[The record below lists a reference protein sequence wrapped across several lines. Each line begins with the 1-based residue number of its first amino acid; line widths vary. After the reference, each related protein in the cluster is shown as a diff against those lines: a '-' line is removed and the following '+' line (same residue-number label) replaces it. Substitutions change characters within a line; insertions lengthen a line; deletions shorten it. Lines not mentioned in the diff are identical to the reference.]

1 MYENIIKNYVDKL
14 TKEDIINYSKKE
26 DIFLNDNEINVIYYE
41 IKNKWKQLYNG
52 NTRVITD
59 LENKI
64 NNKAYNKLIDLYN
77 TYKKFLN

>member
-14 TKEDIINYSKKE
+14 TKEDIITYSKKE
-26 DIFLNDNEINVIYYE
+26 DIFLNDNLINVIYDE

>member
-26 DIFLNDNEINVIYYE
+26 DIFLNDNEINVIYDE

-64 NNKAYNKLIDLYN
+64 NNKAYNKLLDLYN

>member
-1 MYENIIKNYVDKL
+1 MYENIIKNYIDKL

-26 DIFLNDNEINVIYYE
+26 GIFLNDSEINVIYDE
-41 IKNKWKQLYNG
+41 IKNNWKQLYNG
-52 NTRVITD
+52 NTRVITN

-64 NNKAYNKLIDLYN
+64 NNKAYNRLIDLYN

>member
-26 DIFLNDNEINVIYYE
+26 GIFLNDNEINVIYDE
-41 IKNKWKQLYNG
+41 IKNNWKQLYNG
-52 NTRVITD
+52 NTRVITN

>member
-26 DIFLNDNEINVIYYE
+26 DIFLNDNEINVIYDK

>member
-26 DIFLNDNEINVIYYE
+26 DIFLNDNEINVIYDE
-41 IKNKWKQLYNG
+41 IKNKWKQLYNR

>member
-14 TKEDIINYSKKE
+14 TKEDIINYTKKE
-26 DIFLNDNEINVIYYE
+26 DIFLNDNEINVIYDE

>member
-26 DIFLNDNEINVIYYE
+26 DIFLNDNEINVIYDE

>member
-26 DIFLNDNEINVIYYE
+26 DIFLNDNEINVIYDE

-52 NTRVITD
+52 NTRVITN

>member
-1 MYENIIKNYVDKL
+1 MAQ
-14 TKEDIINYSKKE
+14 KKR
-26 DIFLNDNEINVIYYE
+26 LNDNEINVIYDE

-52 NTRVITD
+52 NTRVITN

>member
-26 DIFLNDNEINVIYYE
+26 DIFLNDNEINVIYDE

-64 NNKAYNKLIDLYN
+64 NNKAYNQLIDLYN

>member
-14 TKEDIINYSKKE
+14 TKEDIINYTKKE
-26 DIFLNDNEINVIYYE
+26 DIFLNDNEINVIYDE

-52 NTRVITD
+52 NTHVITD

>member
-26 DIFLNDNEINVIYYE
+26 DIFLNDNEINVIYDE

-64 NNKAYNKLIDLYN
+64 NNKAYIKLIDLYN

>member
-52 NTRVITD
+52 NTRVITN

>member
-26 DIFLNDNEINVIYYE
+26 DIFLNDNEINVIYDE

-52 NTRVITD
+52 NTRAITD

>member
-26 DIFLNDNEINVIYYE
+26 DIFLNDNEINVIYDE
-41 IKNKWKQLYNG
+41 IKDKWKQLYNG

>member
-26 DIFLNDNEINVIYYE
+26 DIFLNDNEINVIYDE
-41 IKNKWKQLYNG
+41 IKNKWKQIYNG

>member
-26 DIFLNDNEINVIYYE
+26 DIFLNDNEINVIYDE

-64 NNKAYNKLIDLYN
+64 NNKAYNKLIDLYI

>member
-26 DIFLNDNEINVIYYE
+26 DIFLNDNEINVIYDE

-52 NTRVITD
+52 NTRVITE

>member
-26 DIFLNDNEINVIYYE
+26 DIFLNDNEINVIYDE

-64 NNKAYNKLIDLYN
+64 NNKAYNKLINLYN

>member
-1 MYENIIKNYVDKL
+1 MYENIIKNYVDRL

>member
-26 DIFLNDNEINVIYYE
+26 DIFLNDNEINVIYDE
-41 IKNKWKQLYNG
+41 IKNKWKQIYNG
-52 NTRVITD
+52 NTCVITD

>member
-14 TKEDIINYSKKE
+14 TKEDI
-26 DIFLNDNEINVIYYE
+26 FLNDNEINVIYDE

>member
-26 DIFLNDNEINVIYYE
+26 DIFLNDNEINAIYDE

>member
-26 DIFLNDNEINVIYYE
+26 DIFLNDNEINVIYDE

-77 TYKKFLN
+77 PYKQFLN

>member
-26 DIFLNDNEINVIYYE
+26 DIFLNDNEINVIYDE

-77 TYKKFLN
+77 TYKNF